1 MKRLIICAI
10 LVFALTTQA
19 YGFGWFDRDDPAP
32 RHGAVY
38 SSGSYGSSATTGSS
52 GGNGVTGQNCNN
64 PGNSVSVPEPA
75 TLLLLGAGL
84 GVIIGF
90 RKKLKKG

>member
-10 LVFALTTQA
+10 LVLALATQA
-19 YGFGWFDRDDPAP
+19 YGWGHRGEDAP
-32 RHGAVY
+32 NDGAVY
-38 SSGSYGSSATTGSS
+38 SGGSFASNGTTGSNGDT
-52 GGNGVTGQNCNN
+52 GGNFNGGDNRVT
-64 PGNSVSVPEPA
+64 VPEPA

-84 GVIIGF
+84 GVMIGF

>member
-10 LVFALTTQA
+10 LVLALSTQA
-19 YGFGWFDRDDPAP
+19 YGWGHRGGDAP
-32 RHGAVY
+32 RESAVY
-38 SSGSYGSSATTGSS
+38 NGGSSAA
-52 GGNGVTGQNCNN
+52 GGNGVTAQNSNN
-64 PGNSVSVPEPA
+64 PGNPVSVPEPA

>member
-10 LVFALTTQA
+10 LVLALSTQA
-19 YGFGWFDRDDPAP
+19 YGWGHRGGDAP
-32 RHGAVY
+32 RQSAVY
-38 SSGSYGSSATTGSS
+38 NGGSSAAGGDSA
-52 GGNGVTGQNCNN
+52 GNGVTAQNSNN
-64 PGNSVSVPEPA
+64 PGNPVSVPEPA

>member
-10 LVFALTTQA
+10 LVLALSTQA
-19 YGFGWFDRDDPAP
+19 YGWGHRGGDAP
-32 RHGAVY
+32 RESAVY
-38 SSGSYGSSATTGSS
+38 NGGSSAA
-52 GGNGVTGQNCNN
+52 GGNRPSGVTAQDSNN
-64 PGNSVSVPEPA
+64 PGNPVSVPEPA